1 MGDNSIQ
8 HWLQVKRHV
17 NKVAADICAW
27 SLRQSASGVAPDV
40 GFYGESFPPNTW
52 RASMAGKP
60 LALGCRC
67 GVFTTQKKKHLVQ
80 ALSNTI
86 SMNVSK
92 TLTGLR
98 IFVGKV
104 TSKRGTKHTISKDG
118 TCALSP
124 FTWHFTCSIV
134 FFLGGCFV
142 IKETQNPRY
151 KANPAT
157 KGAKY
162 KGRK

>member
-1 MGDNSIQ
+1 MWDSMGNLFPQ
-8 HWLQVKRHV
+8 TLGGPVWL
-17 NKVAADICAW
+17 
-27 SLRQSASGVAPDV
+27 ASPLLWDV
-40 GFYGESFPPNTW
+40 GVGF
-52 RASMAGKP
+52 
-60 LALGCRC
+60 
-67 GVFTTQKKKHLVQ
+67 FTTQKKNLVQ
-80 ALSNTI
+80 VLSNTI

-104 TSKRGTKHTISKDG
+104 TSKRGTKRTISKDG